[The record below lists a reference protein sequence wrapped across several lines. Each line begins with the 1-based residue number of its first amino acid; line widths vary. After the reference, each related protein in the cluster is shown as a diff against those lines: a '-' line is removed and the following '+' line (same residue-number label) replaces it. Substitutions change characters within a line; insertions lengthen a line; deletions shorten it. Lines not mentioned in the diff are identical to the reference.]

1 MTTIL
6 LQRYTFVVITRQKNI
21 FFSFIWQEMSNF
33 EPRKLLNM
41 IRKQIPNGVTLCNLL
56 CGILSI
62 YTLYNC
68 EKGILLA
75 PLFIL
80 LGTVF
85 DFFDGL
91 VARLLKVSSTI
102 GKELDSLADI
112 VSFGIAPSL
121 IVVSILQSQSQNSGI
136 ITFLPLVMAL
146 MSAYRL
152 AKFNLDE
159 RQIENFIGLPTPAN
173 ALLWI
178 SLPIINYT
186 ANNNI
191 TLWGLNIELLYSN
204 ISSVLS
210 NPMFLII
217 GSLVTSFLLVSEI
230 PMFSLKFK
238 NLKWENNKVRFVFLA
253 ISFILIFLINIF
265 AVPFIVFLYIIISL
279 TINIFNNHEI

>member
-1 MTTIL
+1 
-6 LQRYTFVVITRQKNI
+6 
-21 FFSFIWQEMSNF
+21 
-33 EPRKLLNM
+33 M

-62 YTLYNC
+62 YTLYNY
-68 EKGILLA
+68 EEDILLA

-80 LGTVF
+80 LGVVF

-91 VARLLKVSSTI
+91 VARLLKVSSAI

-136 ITFLPLVMAL
+136 ITFLPLIMAL

-186 ANNNI
+186 ENNNI
-191 TLWGLNIELLYSN
+191 TLWGLNMELLYSN
-204 ISSVLS
+204 ISSILS

-253 ISFILIFLINIF
+253 ISLILILLINIF

-279 TINIFNNHEI
+279 TINVLNNHEI